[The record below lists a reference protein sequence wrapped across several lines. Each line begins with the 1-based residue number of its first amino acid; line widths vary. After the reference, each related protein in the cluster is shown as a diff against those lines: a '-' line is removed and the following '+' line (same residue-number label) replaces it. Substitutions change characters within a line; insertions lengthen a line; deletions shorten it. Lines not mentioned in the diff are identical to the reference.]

1 VQSGGVSCRSCELIE
16 RRDRGEAPSWDDIW
30 RTPHW
35 DVVHSYDTSHEGW
48 LVLVLRRHITSMA
61 QLTDDE
67 AVELGRLARDVSAAV
82 EHVLACKRTY
92 IVEFAENPKHDH
104 VHVHVIAR
112 PDNLEPRLRGPGIFV
127 KLGVPKSER
136 VLEAR
141 REAIAIGVRAE
152 LGR

>member
-1 VQSGGVSCRSCELIE
+1 MSCKSCELVA

-48 LVLVLRRHITSMA
+48 LVLVLRRHLTSVA
-61 QLTDDE
+61 QLTEDE
-67 AVELGRLARDVSAAV
+67 AVDLGQLVRNVSGAI
-82 EHVLACKRTY
+82 EHVLGCHRTY
-92 IVEFAENPKHDH
+92 VVEFAENPKHDH

-112 PDNLEPRLRGPGIFV
+112 PDDLIPRLRGPGIFV

-136 VLEAR
+136 VPEPR
-141 REAIAIGVRAE
+141 MDAIAVGVRAE
-152 LGR
+152 LSSRV